1 MAGAP
6 PLLPLVSRADALAA
20 DFHATLARSFPAVAH
35 LRGAASEEAAEPALG
50 ALRDT
55 LAALQSTVD
64 ALVELVYHVDAW
76 TAEARGHS
84 VGQDPQQALKH
95 VGGLVDVSAAQHRP
109 RKGSRRAR
117 ADVPDRAAGQAR
129 GARRPHVRG
138 DRARRVCRALAELPR
153 GERRTRSATGGLAH
167 AHTQIEEGKKQTM
180 DELADLLAAFG

>member
-1 MAGAP
+1 
-6 PLLPLVSRADALAA
+6 ADALAA

-95 VGGLVDVSAAQHRP
+95 VGGLVDMYQTELLAKRE
-109 RKGSRRAR
+109 
-117 ADVPDRAAGQAR
+117 
-129 GARRPHVRG
+129 
-138 DRARRVCRALAELPR
+138 ALADLTCEEIGLDEFA
-153 GERRTRSATGGLAH
+153 ERWQNCRE
-167 AHTQIEEGKKQTM
+167 IEEGKKQTM
-180 DELADLLAAFG
+180 DELADLL